1 MNEIEAQIIHN
12 QILIA
17 IVNVLAELTM
27 SSSDSNS
34 ANVIHMLEASDNLS
48 KVNQKL
54 IDKMKDIVA
63 RRVM

>member
-1 MNEIEAQIIHN
+1 MNEIEAQIIYN
-12 QILIA
+12 QTLIA

-27 SSSDSNS
+27 STSDSNS
-34 ANVIHMLEASDNLS
+34 AHVIHMLESADNLS
-48 KVNQKL
+48 KINQRL